1 MGMPA
6 IGGKQYQG
14 SGPAMAAAYQGAQDD
29 AAAQDPSAG
38 GDPSQGPAEGGEQG
52 ALTEIEA
59 RIMRLE
65 EALVS
70 RGVLHDTDLQ
80 GGPGPSPDPA
90 GAPPGAPP
98 DQGAPAG
105 APPAPPQGPPA

>member
-14 SGPAMAAAYQGAQDD
+14 SGPAMAAAYQGAQDE
-29 AAAQDPSAG
+29 AAPQDPSA
-38 GDPSQGPAEGGEQG
+38 PPEGGEGQ
-52 ALTEIEA
+52 AMTEIEA

-70 RGVLHDTDLQ
+70 RGVLHDSDLQ
-80 GGPGPSPDPA
+80 GGPGPSPEPA

-98 DQGAPAG
+98 EAG
-105 APPAPPQGPPA
+105 APEGAPPMPPQGPPA